1 MMKRI
6 CKLIYF
12 FISFMMMA
20 TVSIGV
26 TNENDMIVL
35 AEASVEQIEIITEEP
50 EAIKK
55 NQEAEEETVKIDEK
69 GSEPVVEEKPVYIPQ
84 GPKTVNFDSYIAFV
98 NNNEDQTGE
107 TTQQY
112 LDQGYIVR
120 YNGNYLHHN
129 YGKFLELFN
138 SIKEGDTV
146 IIGGQTYTAVF
157 KEYARVSDD
166 FYHIYGNE
174 TGIDHHGTSTI
185 DIITCYGS
193 VGSMDRVVW
202 VIE

>member
-6 CKLIYF
+6 YKLIYF

-20 TVSIGV
+20 TVSIGT
-26 TNENDMIVL
+26 TNKNDMIVM
-35 AEASVEQIEIITEEP
+35 AEVPIEQIEIITEEP
-50 EAIKK
+50 ETIEQV
-55 NQEAEEETVKIDEK
+55 QEAEEQTVKIDEK
-69 GSEPVVEEKPVYIPQ
+69 ESEPIIEEKPVYTPQ
-84 GPKTVNFDSYIAFV
+84 GPKTVDFDSYIAFV
-98 NNNEDQTGE
+98 DNNGDQTGE

-138 SIKEGDTV
+138 SIREGDTV
-146 IIGGQTYTAVF
+146 LIGGQTYTAVF
-157 KEYARVSDD
+157 KENARVSDD

-174 TGIDHHGTSTI
+174 AGIDRHGTETI

-193 VGSMDRVVW
+193 VGTMDRVVW